1 MTHLESDS
9 RILIDI
15 LSDLLSMS
23 NTELLTSR
31 AGLTPYARAI
41 IAKKLLECGYTKSQA
56 AKALKRNHA
65 TIITAIKKLDD
76 ALSTQG
82 YDDIRELVVR
92 FEEKIS
98 SSNTK
103 LLGVTP
109 DKCVWNVKEEDRL
122 CTICIAKNC
131 IDRKTIV

>member
-1 MTHLESDS
+1 M
-9 RILIDI
+9 
-15 LSDLLSMS
+15 SDLLSMS
-23 NTELLTSR
+23 SIELLTSR
-31 AGLTPYARAI
+31 AGLTPYARAM
-41 IAKKLLECGYTKSQA
+41 IAKRLLECGYTKSQA

-82 YDDIRELVVR
+82 YDDIRELMVR

-98 SSNTK
+98 LSNIK

-109 DKCVWNVKEEDRL
+109 DKCVWNVKEGDRL
-122 CTICIAKNC
+122 CAICIAKNC